1 MQDLPCSVKRF
12 GASAESISERRRTMA
27 RHGRNGREAARPDR
41 AHDPSALLIWG
52 VHSVEA
58 ALGNRGRPCKRLLV
72 TSAGLE
78 RIAEAARARGVRIE
92 QVGDAEIARRLPKE
106 AVHQGILLEAG
117 PLARVSLEDAVF
129 DKPAGTRLVVVL
141 DQITD
146 PHNLGAIL
154 RSAAGFGATAVI
166 VQERHSPPLT
176 GIVAK
181 TASGAL
187 DRIPVAEVVNIARTL
202 DELKREGFQALGFDS
217 EAAYDITA
225 CDLTGDLAL
234 VMGAEGDGLRRLVR
248 EGCDRL
254 VRLPTLP
261 RLPSLNVSNA
271 AAVALYEALRQRRTA
286 AKP

>member
-12 GASAESISERRRTMA
+12 GAAPESISERQDTMA
-27 RHGRNGREAARPDR
+27 RHGRSGREAARPDR
-41 AHDPSALLIWG
+41 AHDPSAVLIWG

-58 ALGNRGRPCKRLLV
+58 ALGNRARPCKRLLV
-72 TSAGLE
+72 TSSGME

-92 QVGDAEIARRLPKE
+92 QVGDAEIDRRLPRD

-117 PLARVSLEDAVF
+117 PLARVSLEEAVL

-146 PHNLGAIL
+146 PHNFGAIL

-166 VQERHSPPLT
+166 AQERHSPRLT

-181 TASGAL
+181 AASGAL

-202 DELKREGFQALGFDS
+202 DELKREGFQTLGFDS
-217 EAAYDITA
+217 EAAYDISA
-225 CDLTGDLAL
+225 SNLTGDLAL

-248 EGCDRL
+248 ESCDRL

-271 AAVALYEALRQRRTA
+271 AAVALYEALRQRRSSKA
-286 AKP
+286 

>member
-1 MQDLPCSVKRF
+1 MQDLSCPVKRF
-12 GASAESISERRRTMA
+12 GVGPESISERRKTMT
-27 RHGRNGREAARPDR
+27 RHGRQGREAARSDR
-41 AHDPSALLIWG
+41 AHDPSAVLLWG
-52 VHSVEA
+52 VHSVES
-58 ALGNRGRPCKRLLV
+58 ALGNRARPCKRLLV
-72 TSAGLE
+72 TSSGME

-92 QVGDAEIARRLPKE
+92 QVGDAEIDRRLPKD

-117 PLARVSLEDAVF
+117 PLARISFEEAVL
-129 DKPAGTRLVVVL
+129 DKDPGTRLVVVL

-154 RSAAGFGATAVI
+154 RSSAGFGATAVI

-181 TASGAL
+181 AASGAL

-202 DELKREGFQALGFDS
+202 DEMKREGFQVFGFDS
-217 EAAYDITA
+217 EAAYDLA
-225 CDLTGDLAL
+225 SVNLTGDVAL

-248 EGCDRL
+248 ETCDRL
-254 VRLPTLP
+254 IRLPTLP

-271 AAVALYEALRQRRTA
+271 AAVALYEAMRQR
-286 AKP
+286 K

>member
-12 GASAESISERRRTMA
+12 GQLAESISESQDSMA
-27 RHGRNGREAARPDR
+27 KQGRSGREAARPDR
-41 AHDPSALLIWG
+41 AHDPSAILIWG

-58 ALGNRGRPCKRLLV
+58 ALQNRARPCKRLLV
-72 TSAGLE
+72 TPAGME
-78 RIAEAARARGVRIE
+78 RIGEAARARGLRVE
-92 QVGDAEIARRLPKE
+92 QVGDAEIERRVPKD

-117 PLARVSLEDAVF
+117 GLARVSLEDAVL
-129 DKPAGTRLVVVL
+129 DKPEGQRLVVIL

-187 DRIPVAEVVNIARTL
+187 DRIPVAEVVNIARTI
-202 DELKREGFQALGFDS
+202 DELKREGFQVLGFDS
-217 EAAYDITA
+217 EAAYDISQS
-225 CDLTGDLAL
+225 DLTGDLAL

-248 EGCDRL
+248 ETCNRL
-254 VRLPTLP
+254 IRLPTLP

-271 AAVALYEALRQRRTA
+271 AAVALYEALRQRR
-286 AKP
+286 KV

>member
-12 GASAESISERRRTMA
+12 GAGAESISERRKTMT
-27 RHGRNGREAARPDR
+27 RHGRQGREATRPDR
-41 AHDPSALLIWG
+41 AHDPSAVLIWG
-52 VHSVEA
+52 VHSVES
-58 ALGNRGRPCKRLLV
+58 ALGNRARPVKRLLV
-72 TSAGLE
+72 TSSGME
-78 RIAEAARARGVRIE
+78 RVAEAAHARGVRIE
-92 QVGDAEIARRLPKE
+92 QVGDAEIARRLPKD

-117 PLARVSLEDAVF
+117 PLARLSFEDAVL
-129 DKPAGTRLVVVL
+129 DKPPGSRLVVVL

-154 RSAAGFGATAVI
+154 RSAAGFGATAVV

-181 TASGAL
+181 AASGAL

-202 DELKREGFQALGFDS
+202 DELKREGFQVFGFDS
-217 EAAYDITA
+217 EAAYELGSV
-225 CDLTGDLAL
+225 DLTGDVVL

-254 VRLPTLP
+254 LRLPTLP

-271 AAVALYEALRQRRTA
+271 AAVALYEATRQR
-286 AKP
+286 K

>member
-1 MQDLPCSVKRF
+1 M
-12 GASAESISERRRTMA
+12 
-27 RHGRNGREAARPDR
+27 
-41 AHDPSALLIWG
+41 
-52 VHSVEA
+52 
-58 ALGNRGRPCKRLLV
+58 
-72 TSAGLE
+72 E

-92 QVGDAEIARRLPKE
+92 QVGDAEIDRRLPKD

-117 PLARVSLEDAVF
+117 PLARISFEEAVL
-129 DKPAGTRLVVVL
+129 DKDPGTRLVVVL

-154 RSAAGFGATAVI
+154 RSSAGFGATAVI

-181 TASGAL
+181 AASGAL

-202 DELKREGFQALGFDS
+202 DEMKREGFQVFGFDS
-217 EAAYDITA
+217 EAAYDLA
-225 CDLTGDLAL
+225 SVNLTGDVAL

-248 EGCDRL
+248 ETCDRL
-254 VRLPTLP
+254 IRLPTLP

-271 AAVALYEALRQRRTA
+271 AAVALYEAMRQR
-286 AKP
+286 K

>member
-12 GASAESISERRRTMA
+12 GDRAESLCESQDSMA
-27 RHGRNGREAARPDR
+27 KQGRSGREAARPDR
-41 AHDPSALLIWG
+41 AHDPSAVLIWG

-58 ALGNRGRPCKRLLV
+58 ALANRARPCKRLLV
-72 TSAGLE
+72 TPAGME

-92 QVGDAEIARRLPKE
+92 QVGDAEIARRLPRD

-117 PLARVSLEDAVF
+117 ALARTSLEDAVL
-129 DKPAGTRLVVVL
+129 DKPAGQRLVVIL

-181 TASGAL
+181 AASGAL

-202 DELKREGFQALGFDS
+202 DELKREGFQVLGFDS
-217 EAAYDITA
+217 EAAYDISESN
-225 CDLTGDLAL
+225 LTGDLAL

-271 AAVALYEALRQRRTA
+271 AAVALYEALRQRRKA
-286 AKP
+286 Q